1 MGREGRPNVGH
12 CVSQWA
18 IPGNREGNDRPQRV
32 DGGKLLMARLEFALD
47 LAVSFLFAFM
57 HDLKSTFVP
66 SNATHPISWRPLA
79 ARSSAPA
86 RTALPASPDGSCV
99 DAPEGLAAIHAFRAL
114 LTGRWTE
121 IFGSPDNLQG
131 HPTVNGRR

>member
-57 HDLKSTFVP
+57 HALKPTFVP
-66 SNATHPISWRPLA
+66 SNPTHPTFMAPACSTISSTCSNSTFQRHQMDLVLTPRKVWLRFMP
-79 ARSSAPA
+79 SAP
-86 RTALPASPDGSCV
+86 C
-99 DAPEGLAAIHAFRAL
+99 
-114 LTGRWTE
+114 
-121 IFGSPDNLQG
+121 
-131 HPTVNGRR
+131 